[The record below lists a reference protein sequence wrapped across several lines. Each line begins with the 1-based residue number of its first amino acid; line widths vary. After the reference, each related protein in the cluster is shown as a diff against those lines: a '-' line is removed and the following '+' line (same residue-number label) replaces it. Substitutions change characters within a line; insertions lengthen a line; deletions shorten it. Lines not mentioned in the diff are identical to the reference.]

1 MMYVVKQTTTEL
13 GMGRLQELTREIN
26 LDASMIKRLDREI
39 SVAVSEKASEEAL
52 RSLKNVKARYI
63 EALEAHIVQLK
74 QQSARLN
81 TWSGL
86 LRCCLGLD

>member
-13 GMGRLQELTREIN
+13 GMGTLQELIGEIN
-26 LDASMIKRLDREI
+26 LDVSMIKRLDREI
-39 SVAVSEKASEEAL
+39 SVAISEEASEEAV
-52 RSLKNVKARYI
+52 RSLESVRVRHI
-63 EALEAHIVQLK
+63 ENLEAHTVQLK